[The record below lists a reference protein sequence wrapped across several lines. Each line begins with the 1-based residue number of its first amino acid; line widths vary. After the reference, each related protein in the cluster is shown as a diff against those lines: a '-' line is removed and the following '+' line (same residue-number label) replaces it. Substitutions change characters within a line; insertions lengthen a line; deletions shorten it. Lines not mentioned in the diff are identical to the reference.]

1 MQFNYSIGGK
11 SYITNMYFI
20 SFLVMSN
27 YVIIN
32 ILMAFIIDIY
42 SSVEETLE
50 KEEKEK
56 KIFIKLGEEALI

>member
-1 MQFNYSIGGK
+1 
-11 SYITNMYFI
+11 
-20 SFLVMSN
+20 MSN

-56 KIFIKLGEEALI
+56 KIFIKLGEQALLQEKNKKK